1 MKTNNRMG
9 RINEEIQRELS
20 SIIEMD
26 LKDPRLDA
34 MITVLRVE
42 TTQDLKYCK
51 IYISVL
57 GTDEQKKEAMDGI
70 KDATGFIRRE
80 LAHRINLRNTPELL
94 FHLDNSTEYAI
105 KMSKLIDEVNKKED
119 TNDII

>member
-26 LKDPRLDA
+26 LKDPRLDT

-94 FHLDNSTEYAI
+94 FYLDNSTEYAI

-119 TNDII
+119 TNDVI

>member
-1 MKTNNRMG
+1 MGDYLKASNRIG

-20 SIIEMD
+20 SIIEID
-26 LKDPRLDA
+26 LKDPRLET
-34 MITVLRVE
+34 MITVLRVD

-51 IYISVL
+51 IYISIL
-57 GTDEQKKEAMDGI
+57 GNDEQKQAAMEGI

-94 FHLDNSTEYAI
+94 FNLDNSTEYAI
-105 KMSKLIDEVNKKED
+105 KMSKLIDEVTKKE
-119 TNDII
+119 